1 MPDRWTRELA
11 GVGGFRVG
19 GMAIPGESDR
29 VAVLTSVEPRR

>member
-1 MPDRWTRELA
+1 MPDRWTREIA
-11 GVGGFRVG
+11 AVGGFRVG